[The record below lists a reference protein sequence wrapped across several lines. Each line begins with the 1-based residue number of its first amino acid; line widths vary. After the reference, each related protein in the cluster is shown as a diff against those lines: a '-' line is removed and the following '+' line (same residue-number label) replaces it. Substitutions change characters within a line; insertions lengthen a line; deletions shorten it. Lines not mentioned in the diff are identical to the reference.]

1 VRYGAVRD
9 PSEMLPGMWRTAI
22 SGWTDRATFNGPASE
37 AAIRACEAALR
48 QRLPSELADLLRE
61 SDGVEGE
68 YGLGLV
74 WPVARIAR
82 DNLAFRANA
91 DFAALYMPFEPLLF
105 FADAGNGDQFAFVMR
120 DRPPDVFLWDH
131 ETDSRTMVA
140 PGLAAYLEGW
150 LGGRIVA

>member
-1 VRYGAVRD
+1 
-9 PSEMLPGMWRTAI
+9 MLPGMWRTAI
-22 SGWTDRATFNGPASE
+22 SGWTDRATFTGPASA
-37 AAIRACEAALR
+37 AAIRACEAALG

-82 DNLAFRANA
+82 DNLAFRGNA

-140 PGLAAYLEGW
+140 TGLADYLEGW
-150 LGGRIVA
+150 LSGRIVA